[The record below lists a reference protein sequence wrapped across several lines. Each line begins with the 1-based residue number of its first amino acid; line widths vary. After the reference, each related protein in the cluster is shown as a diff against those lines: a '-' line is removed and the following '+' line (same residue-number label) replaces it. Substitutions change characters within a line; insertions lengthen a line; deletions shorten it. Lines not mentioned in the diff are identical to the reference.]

1 MVNTTF
7 KTEVYEREGNS
18 IIGAE
23 VIVYSGEQ
31 EITDI
36 ILVNK
41 TDLDDL
47 EERLDNLGVE
57 YVKFSPESDIAGE
70 SIETILE
77 NVNEDVVINATAL
90 NGLQSDRFAKVSHQH
105 TVNDLTNLL
114 NYEISCDKYN
124 IELGETL
131 TVTIRVTK
139 ANGASAGARNIIFN
153 NNGALNPVRTNN
165 NGIYTIDITPQQS
178 GMYTFGVSNQKI
190 QVLVT
195 PLKEEWTRIQNY
207 SNDSGHIQRSWTN
220 GSYVFMRVRVPVAD
234 LPASTGFTK
243 RATLLGI
250 DDSYLPSV
258 PQAVVCWNHPDAI
271 MQIDTEKNVNVCC
284 INGRLSSAYLNAVFQ
299 YPLGSF

>member
-23 VIVYSGEQ
+23 VIVYSGEE

-41 TDLDDL
+41 TDLDEL

-57 YVKFSPESDIAGE
+57 YVKFSPESDIAGQ

-77 NVNEDVVINATAL
+77 NVNENVVINATAL

-124 IELGETL
+124 MKLGETL
-131 TVTIRVTK
+131 TVTVKVTK

-153 NNGALNPVRTNN
+153 NNGALQTVRTNN
-165 NGIYTIDITPQQS
+165 NGIYTINITPQEG

-195 PLKEEWTRIQNY
+195 PLKEEWTMIQNY
-207 SNDSGHIQRSWTN
+207 SNEAGHIQRSWTN
-220 GSYVFMRVRVPVAD
+220 GSSVFMKVRVPNVN
-234 LPASTGFTK
+234 LPASTSFTK

-250 DDSYLPSV
+250 DDSYLPSI
-258 PQAVVCWNHPDAI
+258 PQAVVCWSRPNAI
-271 MQIDTEKNVNVCC
+271 MQIDTEKNINVCC
-284 INGRLSSAYLNAVFQ
+284 INGSLSSIPLNAVFQ